1 MLHSSAFTHKENNFN
16 FNNFTTMGFKIINS
30 REYREVCE
38 RVAFLES
45 DLDEKNRELE
55 LKETTIK
62 RLKKEI
68 VQLEGHL
75 NEVKSTLK
83 ELQGNYE
90 AMFNELNELKAAKPE
105 VINFV
110 PDEVKPVYEET
121 VLKVEGESANIATV
135 SKPRR
140 GRKPRAKKDSK

>member
-1 MLHSSAFTHKENNFN
+1 M
-16 FNNFTTMGFKIINS
+16 FKIINS

-45 DLDEKNRELE
+45 DIDEKNRELE
-55 LKETTIK
+55 VKEETIN

-68 VQLEGHL
+68 VQLEEHL
-75 NEVKSTLK
+75 KEVKSTLK
-83 ELQGNYE
+83 EVQGNYE

-105 VINFV
+105 VISFAQ
-110 PDEVKPVYEET
+110 DEEKSD
-121 VLKVEGESANIATV
+121 LKTEGETAAFATV

-140 GRKPRAKKDSK
+140 GRKPRSKKESK

>member
-1 MLHSSAFTHKENNFN
+1 
-16 FNNFTTMGFKIINS
+16 MGFKIINS

-45 DLDEKNRELE
+45 DLDKKNRELE
-55 LKETTIK
+55 TKEETIN

-75 NEVKSTLK
+75 KEVKSTLK

-90 AMFNELNELKAAKPE
+90 AMFNELNELKSAKPE
-105 VINFV
+105 VISFV
-110 PDEVKPVYEET
+110 PDEEKSD
-121 VLKVEGESANIATV
+121 LKTEGETATFATV
-135 SKPRR
+135 SKPRC
-140 GRKPRAKKDSK
+140 GRKPRAKKESK

>member
-1 MLHSSAFTHKENNFN
+1 M
-16 FNNFTTMGFKIINS
+16 FKIINS

-45 DLDEKNRELE
+45 DIDEKNRELE
-55 LKETTIK
+55 VKEETIN

-75 NEVKSTLK
+75 KEVKSTLK
-83 ELQGNYE
+83 EVQGNYE

-105 VINFV
+105 VISFAQ
-110 PDEVKPVYEET
+110 DEEKHD
-121 VLKVEGESANIATV
+121 LKTEGETATFATV

-140 GRKPRAKKDSK
+140 GRKPRAKKESK

>member
-1 MLHSSAFTHKENNFN
+1 
-16 FNNFTTMGFKIINS
+16 MGFKIINS

-55 LKETTIK
+55 LKDEAIK
-62 RLKKEI
+62 RMKKEI
-68 VQLEGHL
+68 VQMESHL
-75 NEVKSTLK
+75 NETKDALK
-83 ELQGNYE
+83 ELKQNYD
-90 AMFNELNELKAAKPE
+90 AMFNEFNELKAAKPE

-110 PDEVKPVYEET
+110 PDTDKPVVEET
-121 VLKVEGESANIATV
+121 VLKVDGEEAPVATV
-135 SKPRR
+135 SKSRR

>member
-1 MLHSSAFTHKENNFN
+1 
-16 FNNFTTMGFKIINS
+16 MGFKIINS

-55 LKETTIK
+55 LKDEAIK
-62 RLKKEI
+62 RMKKEI
-68 VQLEGHL
+68 VQMEGHL
-75 NEVKSTLK
+75 NETKNALK
-83 ELQGNYE
+83 ELKENYD
-90 AMFNELNELKAAKPE
+90 AMFNEFNELKAAKPE

-110 PDEVKPVYEET
+110 PDADKPVVEET
-121 VLKVEGESANIATV
+121 VLKVDGEEAPVATV

>member
-1 MLHSSAFTHKENNFN
+1 
-16 FNNFTTMGFKIINS
+16 MGFKIINS

-45 DLDEKNRELE
+45 DLDDKNRELE
-55 LKETTIK
+55 LKEESIK
-62 RLKKEI
+62 RLKKEV
-68 VQLEGHL
+68 VQLQDCL
-75 NEVKSTLK
+75 AKVKDDLRQSD
-83 ELQGNYE
+83 ELHGQARLE
-90 AMFNELNELKAAKPE
+90 IAELRNQLAELKSPKPE

-110 PDEVKPVYEET
+110 PDEAKPIYEET
-121 VLKVEGESANIATV
+121 VLQAEGESANSATV

>member
-1 MLHSSAFTHKENNFN
+1 
-16 FNNFTTMGFKIINS
+16 MGFKIINS

-55 LKETTIK
+55 LKDEAIK
-62 RLKKEI
+62 RMKKEI
-68 VQLEGHL
+68 VQMEGHL
-75 NEVKSTLK
+75 NETKDALK
-83 ELQGNYE
+83 ELKENYD
-90 AMFNELNELKAAKPE
+90 AMFNEFNELKAAKPE
-105 VINFV
+105 AINFV
-110 PDEVKPVYEET
+110 PDTDKPVVEET
-121 VLKVEGESANIATV
+121 VLKVDGEEAPVATV

>member
-1 MLHSSAFTHKENNFN
+1 M
-16 FNNFTTMGFKIINS
+16 FKIINS

-55 LKETTIK
+55 AKEETIN

-75 NEVKSTLK
+75 KEVKSTLK

-105 VINFV
+105 VISFAQ
-110 PDEVKPVYEET
+110 DEEKPTYEET
-121 VLKVEGESANIATV
+121 VLKVEGESSNIATV
-135 SKPRR
+135 SKPRH
-140 GRKPRAKKDSK
+140 GRKPRAKKESK

>member
-1 MLHSSAFTHKENNFN
+1 
-16 FNNFTTMGFKIINS
+16 MGFKIINS

-55 LKETTIK
+55 LKDEAIK
-62 RLKKEI
+62 RMKKEI
-68 VQLEGHL
+68 VQMEGHL
-75 NEVKSTLK
+75 NETKAALK
-83 ELQGNYE
+83 ELKENYD
-90 AMFNELNELKAAKPE
+90 AMFNEFNELKAAKPE

-110 PDEVKPVYEET
+110 PDADKPVVEET
-121 VLKVEGESANIATV
+121 VLKVDGEEAPVATV